1 MNKGENRG
9 SLDFAMLR
17 STLRPRLFFFLCL
30 AAAIWILLPFLPAIL
45 AGAVLAFLSEPITSA
60 LHRRFNASPRS
71 LKATSLSI
79 LTVLV
84 LVAGFLLP
92 FSMVVIGTLERISAS
107 IRDLSGGSVSELIQG
122 WSHRLKLLPEQFSLP
137 LGSEHLTALLTHAAQ
152 RSLAWLGNT
161 TGELIGQA
169 PGAVFFA
176 TLALFSWGYCLW
188 RGRMLRVQILRF
200 LLPWP
205 EERSLVRLTFAQLL
219 KSLVAAN
226 LLVSLIQAVIIGAFL
241 AAAGV
246 PHALLWTSL
255 SFFASFVPVVGTLP
269 VTLGSALWC
278 WTVDDSLAKTIAMLV
293 CAFIAGTADNLLRPL
308 LARGSGQLDSFW
320 LFLAIMGGLGQFGI
334 AGFILGPLAMALCL
348 ASAAALRQTLK
359 NR

>member
-45 AGAVLAFLSEPITSA
+45 TGAVLAFLSEPITSA

-205 EERSLVRLTFAQLL
+205 EERSLVRVTFAQLL

-278 WTVDDSLAKTIAMLV
+278 WIVDDSLAKTIAMLV